1 MAGSVVLCQWGRQT
15 ADGGLESSTV
25 DGSVTLFA
33 GMYQSRRC
41 SPVLESEPDIL
52 EPGLGPF
59 LIAYSENQPESLR
72 V

>member
-33 GMYQSRRC
+33 GMYDGQSRC

-52 EPGLGPF
+52 
-59 LIAYSENQPESLR
+59 R